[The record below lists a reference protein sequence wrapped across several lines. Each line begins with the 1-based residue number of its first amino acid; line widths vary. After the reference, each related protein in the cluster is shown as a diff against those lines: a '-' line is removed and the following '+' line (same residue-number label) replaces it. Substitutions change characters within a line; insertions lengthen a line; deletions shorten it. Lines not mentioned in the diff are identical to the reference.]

1 MEVPMLV
8 TDFLDRAVRIYPDKV
23 AIVDGDRRFTYREF
37 DERVNR
43 LANALL
49 GLGLSKGD
57 RVCMLSPNSHF
68 YLESFYAC
76 AQTGIIIVPLNYR
89 LVAADHEYILNHAGV
104 SAVLVDWEYTG
115 VVDEIRANL
124 PQVKH
129 WVVAKDEGET
139 PDGWQDWNALVD
151 AATDAKPPMPATGE
165 NETVS
170 INYTSGTTSRPKG
183 VVMTHRN
190 SYLNAYNMIVHNGMR
205 HEDVELW
212 TLPMFHCNGWGGV
225 FALTGMA
232 GTHVILRAIDG
243 EDILRLI
250 ADEGV
255 TFACMAPAVLRTILD
270 TPDKDRFD
278 IRTKPRFTVAGAPP
292 PSAFIERLEKELGWQ
307 FMQIYGLTE
316 TAPLLTISRPDANTE
331 AEDWAR
337 RSRAGVA
344 GIGVDLQ
351 VLDDD
356 GQSRRRRMASSV
368 GEICARSNVVF
379 AGYYEQPD
387 QTAEAIYDGYF
398 HTGDLAVWDET
409 ESIHIVDRKKDV
421 IISGGENISSPEIE
435 DCLFQHAAVLECAV
449 IGVPHEKWGETPV
462 ALIVTREGQNAT
474 EEELIAHCRDKMAH
488 FKCPT
493 SIRFVDELPRTATG
507 KLQKYKL
514 REAFWDGDRKVARL
528 STRGDRND
536 HPVMT
541 ESAGDSHAEIPRARA
556 RLLVSYVMALAAGG
570 PRSPSR
576 PSKTRSGCTL
586 AADAVATVVI
596 FGWSM
601 AYDNSSFY
609 DAYWSV
615 IPPAIVL
622 YWMALAEPERARAP
636 HRRGSCSSLRL
647 GRAADLELGARL
659 ARARPRGLAL
669 RGFPRAVPARLLA
682 RQLRRDPLLPDP
694 DRLRRHDLRLARPR
708 HERCPDRRARLAR
721 RRRRPRRDRLRVL
734 RGQPAP
740 RLRQRTEA
748 AR

>member
-1 MEVPMLV
+1 MEVPLLV

-37 DERVNR
+37 DARVNR
-43 LANALL
+43 LANALTDL
-49 GLGLSKGD
+49 GLVKGD

-76 AQTGIIIVPLNYR
+76 AQTGLIIVPLNYR

-104 SAVLVDWEYTG
+104 SAVLVDWEYTH
-115 VVDEIRANL
+115 VVDQIRGNL
-124 PQVKH
+124 PKVKH
-129 WVVAKDEGET
+129 WIVAKDEGET
-139 PDGWQDWNALVD
+139 PDGWTDWNALVD
-151 AATDAKPPMPATGE
+151 AASPVKPPMPETGE

-183 VVMTHRN
+183 VIMTHRN
-190 SYLNAYNMIVHNGMR
+190 SYLNAYNMIVHNGLR

-225 FALTGMA
+225 FALTALA

-278 IRTKPRFTVAGAPP
+278 ITTKPRFTVAGAPP
-292 PSAFIERLEKELGWQ
+292 PSAFIERLEKDLGWE

-351 VLDDD
+351 LLDDAGNPVPKD
-356 GQSRRRRMASSV
+356 GKSV

-379 AGYYEQPD
+379 AGYYEQPE

-462 ALIVTREGQNAT
+462 ALIVTRDGESAT
-474 EEELIAHCRDKMAH
+474 EDELIAHCRDNMAH

-493 SIRFVDELPRTATG
+493 SIRFVEELPRTATG

-514 REAFWDGDRKVARL
+514 REAFWDGDRKVA
-528 STRGDRND
+528 G
-536 HPVMT
+536 
-541 ESAGDSHAEIPRARA
+541 
-556 RLLVSYVMALAAGG
+556 
-570 PRSPSR
+570 
-576 PSKTRSGCTL
+576 
-586 AADAVATVVI
+586 
-596 FGWSM
+596 
-601 AYDNSSFY
+601 
-609 DAYWSV
+609 
-615 IPPAIVL
+615 
-622 YWMALAEPERARAP
+622 
-636 HRRGSCSSLRL
+636 
-647 GRAADLELGARL
+647 
-659 ARARPRGLAL
+659 
-669 RGFPRAVPARLLA
+669 
-682 RQLRRDPLLPDP
+682 
-694 DRLRRHDLRLARPR
+694 
-708 HERCPDRRARLAR
+708 
-721 RRRRPRRDRLRVL
+721 
-734 RGQPAP
+734 
-740 RLRQRTEA
+740 
-748 AR
+748 

>member
-1 MEVPMLV
+1 MEVPLLV
-8 TDFLDRAVRIYPDKV
+8 TDFLDRAVRLYPEKV
-23 AIVDGDRRFTYREF
+23 AIVDGDHRFTYREF
-37 DERVNR
+37 DTRVNR
-43 LANALL
+43 LANALT

-68 YLESFYAC
+68 YLESFYAA

-104 SAVLVDWEYTG
+104 SAVLVDWEYTD
-115 VVDEIRANL
+115 VVDEIRPDL
-124 PQVKH
+124 PLVKH
-129 WVVAKDEGET
+129 WIVAKDEGET
-139 PDGWQDWNALVD
+139 PAGWTDWNELVE
-151 AATDAKPPMPATGE
+151 AASAEKPPMPEIGE

-183 VVMTHRN
+183 VIMTHRN
-190 SYLNAYNMIVHNGMR
+190 SYLNAYNMIVHNGLR

-225 FALTGMA
+225 FALTALA

-243 EDILRLI
+243 EAILRLI
-250 ADEGV
+250 AEEGV

-278 IRTKPRFTVAGAPP
+278 ITTKPRFTVAGAPP
-292 PSAFIERLEKELGWQ
+292 PSAFIERLEKDMGWT

-351 VLDDD
+351 LLDDD
-356 GQSRRRRMASSV
+356 GNPVPKDGKSV

-379 AGYYEQPD
+379 AGYYEQPE

-435 DCLFQHAAVLECAV
+435 DCLFQHPAVLECAV

-462 ALIVTREGQNAT
+462 ALIVTRDGESAT
-474 EEELIAHCRDKMAH
+474 EEALIAHCRDNMAH

-493 SIRFVDELPRTATG
+493 SIRFVEELPRTATG

-514 REAFWDGDRKVARL
+514 REAFWDGDRKVA
-528 STRGDRND
+528 G
-536 HPVMT
+536 
-541 ESAGDSHAEIPRARA
+541 
-556 RLLVSYVMALAAGG
+556 
-570 PRSPSR
+570 
-576 PSKTRSGCTL
+576 
-586 AADAVATVVI
+586 
-596 FGWSM
+596 
-601 AYDNSSFY
+601 
-609 DAYWSV
+609 
-615 IPPAIVL
+615 
-622 YWMALAEPERARAP
+622 
-636 HRRGSCSSLRL
+636 
-647 GRAADLELGARL
+647 
-659 ARARPRGLAL
+659 
-669 RGFPRAVPARLLA
+669 
-682 RQLRRDPLLPDP
+682 
-694 DRLRRHDLRLARPR
+694 
-708 HERCPDRRARLAR
+708 
-721 RRRRPRRDRLRVL
+721 
-734 RGQPAP
+734 
-740 RLRQRTEA
+740 
-748 AR
+748 